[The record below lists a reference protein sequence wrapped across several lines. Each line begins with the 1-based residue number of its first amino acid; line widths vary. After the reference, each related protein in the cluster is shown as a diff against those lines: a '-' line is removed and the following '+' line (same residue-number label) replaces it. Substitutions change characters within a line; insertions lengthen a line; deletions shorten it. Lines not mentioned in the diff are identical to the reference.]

1 MAEYVRARAI
11 VYPRGLEDATGELAK
26 KQLHLTQAEVVEQ
39 AARIKGRPIWLEHA
53 EPDGPTQPPTTADL
67 TASREAFS
75 KAVDP
80 GHNRVQVG
88 VIEEGT
94 VNEQGQLV
102 AEFKLDRRTAAGAAA
117 IARMHRGELAMSVG
131 QKYKL
136 DDALDIQDKSICEVS
151 LVDDPYFPEARVLW
165 IEEDTPEFRET
176 RQRLRNKIVAST
188 SADLKPARNL
198 EVSPPVLSPVS
209 TARPQKKTS
218 SATVSIQESR
228 ALLARLLNPTT
239 TIMTTASKTSAPA
252 AAVPTTTP
260 VAPTVA
266 AVIANPAAAVAA
278 ALGKGDPMALAASE
292 QRGAE
297 VTLPEEDL
305 RQLAEEVRAYRSLGK
320 TPAQLKEDTDRLRR
334 VEEAQREAKRQKMD
348 SIIQNTIT
356 QVTAVLAAEGLT
368 LDEEAKRM
376 ISAIPDLPPDQ
387 GDAALKYT
395 EIATACAKAARD
407 NRATIDTMQAQLDAE
422 RAEKQA
428 IKEQAERQM
437 ARQRYRDDALGLRP
451 VSEYGTT
458 YGGTPQQTTTSTGP
472 AAATSSMGGTYRS
485 ALVPMA
491 TTPTTTTTPAPAAQ
505 NGGSARPAAGVPT
518 GNNTV
523 RGTAA
528 LPGGDLPFTIQGVPE
543 TSNLGKL
550 MTLYSAR
557 PMGLNT
563 ATGERVLPLFE
574 PPKDPKDVG
583 LIAAWAA
590 RVWDTSAPL
599 PH

>member
-80 GHNRVQVG
+80 RHNRVQVG
-88 VIEEGT
+88 VIEDGT

-165 IEEDTPEFRET
+165 IEDDTPEFRET

-198 EVSPPVLSPVS
+198 EVSQPAPSPAS
-209 TARPQKKTS
+209 TARAQKKTS

-239 TIMTTASKTSAPA
+239 TTIMTTASKTAA

-266 AVIANPAAAVAA
+266 AVVANPAAA
-278 ALGKGDPMALAASE
+278 ALGKGDPMAIAGSSSE

-356 QVTAVLAAEGLT
+356 QVTAVLAAEGMT
-368 LDEEAKRM
+368 LDEDAKRM
-376 ISAIPDLPPDQ
+376 IAAIPDLPPDQ
-387 GDAALKYT
+387 SDAALKYT

-458 YGGTPQQTTTSTGP
+458 YAGTPQQTTTSTGP

-491 TTPTTTTTPAPAAQ
+491 STTTTTTPATAAQ
-505 NGGSARPAAGVPT
+505 NGGSSRPAAGGAPT
-518 GNNTV
+518 GNSV
-523 RGTAA
+523 RGTAT

-543 TSNLGKL
+543 TTSLGKL

-557 PMGLNT
+557 PVGLNS

-583 LIAAWAA
+583 LAVAWAA

-599 PH
+599 SH